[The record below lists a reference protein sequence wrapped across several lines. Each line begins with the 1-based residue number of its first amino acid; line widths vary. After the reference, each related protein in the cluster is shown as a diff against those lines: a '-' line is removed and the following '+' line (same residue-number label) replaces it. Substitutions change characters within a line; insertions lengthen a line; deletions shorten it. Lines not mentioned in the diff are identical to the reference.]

1 MTFSAVTTGE
11 GALGIII
18 VPLWKR
24 GEHQFDLTPSWG
36 MIKWDVFGCQIE
48 LNISISAA
56 LLNSDGFPRISS
68 SLHGRHPD
76 L

>member
-36 MIKWDVFGCQIE
+36 MIKWGVFGCQIE
-48 LNISISAA
+48 LNTSTSAA
-56 LLNSDGFPRISS
+56 LLNSDRVPRISATA
-68 SLHGRHPD
+68 
-76 L
+76 